1 MSAPR
6 LHRAPPLPET
16 HRATRRPLRAAA
28 WMIGAQLL
36 FALMA
41 AGTRVCGRHVPW
53 QEVCASRFVV
63 GAITAYVA
71 ARIGGESLRIARVG
85 EAWLRSVFGT
95 VSAAGTFFL
104 YASPA
109 LALGDVTTLLAT
121 APLFVAMLSAP
132 VLGERIH
139 KSVALALACGFAGIA
154 LVARPS
160 FSSAG
165 HLVAIGA
172 ATAITSAI
180 AHVSLRRIGPSE
192 SSEAIVF
199 HFACVGSTVMV
210 LACIPVWRTPS
221 PADGLVLGI
230 TGLFG
235 GLGQLALT
243 RAYTAD
249 HAAPVSAL
257 GYSGVVFSRAI
268 AAPLFREIP
277 SVTQALGSL
286 FVIASG
292 IALAFGKAAF
302 DRLRRGGVRASP
314 RSR

>member
-1 MSAPR
+1 
-6 LHRAPPLPET
+6 
-16 HRATRRPLRAAA
+16 
-28 WMIGAQLL
+28 
-36 FALMA
+36 
-41 AGTRVCGRHVPW
+41 
-53 QEVCASRFVV
+53 V
-63 GAITAYVA
+63 GALTAYLA
-71 ARIGGESLRIARVG
+71 ARVGGESLRITRVG

-104 YASPA
+104 YATPT
-109 LALGDVTTLLAT
+109 LAIGDVTTLLAT
-121 APLFVAMLSAP
+121 APLFVALLSAP
-132 VLGERIH
+132 VLREPIH
-139 KSVALALACGFAGIA
+139 KSVAIALGCGFAGIA
-154 LVARPS
+154 LVAKPS

-172 ATAITSAI
+172 ATAVTSAI

-210 LACIPVWRTPS
+210 LACIPVWRAPS
-221 PADGLVLGI
+221 AADGLALAI

-257 GYSGVVFSRAI
+257 GYSGVVFSRAL

-277 SVTQALGSL
+277 SFTQALGSL

-292 IALAFGKAAF
+292 LALAFGKAAF
-302 DRLRRGGVRASP
+302 DHLRRGGMRASP
-314 RSR
+314 PSR